1 MYFLQFKLLKPLTE
15 INNISITQFN
25 SISFTENQSCLGRWI
40 FINCYLWNSKILT
53 SINKNNYIIMNVLLS
68 KFTTKHNTAPFS
80 QIKIEDYFPAFQEG
94 IALAKTEIDAIVNN
108 PEAPTFEN
116 TVVAMDFA
124 GDILDRLSSVFF
136 NLNSAETSDEM
147 QKIAQEVSPLL
158 SEFGNDITLNAALF
172 AKIKTVYEQKENL
185 NLTPEQTTLLDKKY
199 KSFSRNGANLPEDKK
214 DQLRE
219 IDKEL
224 SKLSLQF
231 GENVLAETNAFELH
245 LTDEKDLA
253 GLPEGTIEAARLLAK
268 EKEKEGWIFTL
279 DHPSYVPFLTY
290 ADNRELRKKMAI
302 AFGARSFQ
310 NNEFDNQENVLKIAK
325 LRFERAN
332 LLGYKTHAHFVLEE
346 RMAQSPEK
354 VFTFLNDLLAKAKPA
369 AQKEFAELA
378 AFAKELDGIEQ
389 LEKWDGAYY
398 SEKLKQQLFNLDDEK
413 LKPYFQL
420 EKVLD
425 GAFTV
430 AKKLYGLTFT
440 EVFDI
445 DKYHEEVT
453 TYEVTDAENNLVSIF
468 YADFFPRKGKRNG
481 AWMTS
486 FKSQSKKDGV
496 NERPHIS
503 NVCNFTK
510 PTETK
515 PSLLTFNEVTTLFHE
530 FGHGLHGMLA
540 NTTYPSLSGTSV
552 FWDFVEL
559 PSQIMENWCYE
570 PEALALFANHYE
582 TGEIIP
588 IEYVQKIKESASFQE
603 GMATL
608 RQLSFGLL
616 DMAWHGQDPTSITDL
631 KTFETEQF
639 ANTQLYPDV
648 KENAMSTAFSHI
660 FQGGYS
666 SGYYSYKWAEVL
678 DADAFEYFQESGI
691 FNVEVA
697 TKFKENV
704 LSKGGTEHPMI
715 LYKRFRG
722 QEPKPEALLK
732 RAGLL

>member
-1 MYFLQFKLLKPLTE
+1 MSVLTHH
-15 INNISITQFN
+15 FN
-25 SISFTENQSCLGRWI
+25 
-40 FINCYLWNSKILT
+40 
-53 SINKNNYIIMNVLLS
+53 
-68 KFTTKHNTAPFS
+68 TKHNTAPFS
-80 QIKIEDYFPAFQEG
+80 KIKNEDFLPAFQKG
-94 IALAKTEIDAIVNN
+94 IELAKAEIEAIIRN
-108 PEAPTFEN
+108 PIKPTFEN
-116 TVVAMDFA
+116 TIEALAFS
-124 GDILDRLSSVFF
+124 GDVLDRISSIFF

-158 SEFGNDITLNAALF
+158 SEFGNDIRLNPDLF
-172 AKIKTVYEQKENL
+172 ARVKAVYDQKEHLNL
-185 NLTPEQTTLLDKKY
+185 NPEQTTLLDKKY
-199 KSFSRNGANLPEDKK
+199 KSFSRNGANLSEDKK
-214 DQLRE
+214 TQLRE

-231 GENVLAETNAFELH
+231 GENVLAETHAFELH
-245 LTDEKDLA
+245 ITDENDLA
-253 GLPEGTIEAARLLAK
+253 GLPEGTREAANSLAK
-268 EKEKEGWIFTL
+268 IQEKEGWIFTL
-279 DHPSYVPFLTY
+279 DHPSYIPFMTY

-302 AFGARSFQ
+302 ASGARAFQ
-310 NNEFDNQENVLKIAK
+310 NNQFDNQEIVLKISK
-325 LRFERAN
+325 LRFDRAQV
-332 LLGYKTHAHFVLEE
+332 LGYKTHSHFVLEE
-346 RMAQSPEK
+346 RMAETPEK
-354 VFTFLNDLLAKAKPA
+354 VISFSNDLLVKAKPA
-369 AQKEFAELA
+369 AEKEFAQLA
-378 AFAKELDGIEQ
+378 AFAKELDGIDQ

-398 SEKLKQQLFNLDDEK
+398 SEKLKQQLFRLDDEI

-430 AKKLYGLTFT
+430 AQKLYGITFEET
-440 EVFDI
+440 FEI
-445 DKYHEEVT
+445 DKYHEDVKTFEVKD
-453 TYEVTDAENNLVSIF
+453 EDDQLVAIF
-468 YADFFPRKGKRNG
+468 YTDFFPRKGKRNG

-486 FKSQSKKDGV
+486 FKSQYVKKGI

-503 NVCNFTK
+503 NVCNFTPPIVASEK
-510 PTETK
+510 SVAK

-552 FWDFVEL
+552 YWDFVEL

-570 PEALALFANHYE
+570 PEALALFAYHYE
-582 TGEIIP
+582 TGEMIP
-588 IEYVQKIKESASFQE
+588 MELVHKIKESASFQE
-603 GMATL
+603 GMATM

-616 DMAWHGQDPTSITDL
+616 DMGWHGQDPTNIKDI

-639 ANTQLYPDV
+639 ASTQLYPDV

-678 DADAFEYFQESGI
+678 DADAFEYFQEKGI
-691 FNVEVA
+691 FNKEVA
-697 TKFKENV
+697 TKFKENI

>member
-1 MYFLQFKLLKPLTE
+1 M
-15 INNISITQFN
+15 S
-25 SISFTENQSCLGRWI
+25 
-40 FINCYLWNSKILT
+40 ILT
-53 SINKNNYIIMNVLLS
+53 KY
-68 KFTTKHNTAPFS
+68 FDTKHNTAPFS
-80 QIKIEDYFPAFQEG
+80 QIKNEDYLPAFQEG
-94 IALAKTEIDAIVNN
+94 IALAKAEIDAIVNN

-116 TVVAMDFA
+116 TIEAMDYSGA
-124 GDILDRLSSVFF
+124 ILDRISSIFF
-136 NLNSAETSDEM
+136 NLNSAETNDEM

-158 SEFGNDITLNAALF
+158 SEFGNDITLNADLF
-172 AKIKTVYEQKENL
+172 ARVKAVYEQKDSLNL
-185 NLTPEQTTLLDKKY
+185 NTEQTTLLDKKY
-199 KSFSRNGANLPEDKK
+199 KSFSRNGANLAEDKK
-214 DQLRE
+214 AELRE

-231 GENVLAETNAFELH
+231 GENVLAETNAFQLH
-245 LTDEKDLA
+245 ITDEKDLS
-253 GLPEGTIEAARLLAK
+253 GLPEGAIEAARSLAK
-268 EKEKEGWIFTL
+268 HEEKEGWIFTL
-279 DHPSYVPFLTY
+279 DHPSYLPFMTY

-302 AFGARSFQ
+302 AFGSKGFQ
-310 NNEFDNQENVLKIAK
+310 DNEYNNEEIVLKIVK
-325 LRFERAN
+325 LRQQRAN

-346 RMAQSPEK
+346 RMAESPEK
-354 VFTFLNDLLAKAKPA
+354 VMAFENDLLAKAKPA
-369 AQKEFAELA
+369 AEKEFAQLT

-420 EKVLD
+420 GKVLN
-425 GAFTV
+425 GAFDI
-430 AKKLYGLTFT
+430 AGKLYGLTFT

-445 DKYHEEVT
+445 DKYHDEVM
-453 TYEVTDAENNLVSIF
+453 TYEVTDESNNLVSIF

-486 FKSQSKKDGV
+486 FKSQSIKNGV

-559 PSQIMENWCYE
+559 PSQVMENWCYE
-570 PEALALFANHYE
+570 PEALALFATHYQ
-582 TGEIIP
+582 TGEVIP
-588 IEYVQKIKESASFQE
+588 QEYVEKIKESASFQE
-603 GMATL
+603 GLATL

-616 DMAWHGQDPTSITDL
+616 DMAWHGQDPTNITNL
-631 KTFETEQF
+631 KAFETEQF
-639 ANTQLYPDV
+639 KSTQLYPDV
-648 KENAMSTAFSHI
+648 AENAMSTAFSHI

-678 DADAFEYFQESGI
+678 DADAFEYFKENGI
-691 FNVEVA
+691 FNKEIA
-697 TKFKENV
+697 DKFKENV
-704 LSKGGTEHPMI
+704 LSKGGTEAPMI

-732 RAGLL
+732 RAGLI

>member
-1 MYFLQFKLLKPLTE
+1 MSVLTQYF
-15 INNISITQFN
+15 N
-25 SISFTENQSCLGRWI
+25 
-40 FINCYLWNSKILT
+40 
-53 SINKNNYIIMNVLLS
+53 
-68 KFTTKHNTAPFS
+68 TKHNTAPFS
-80 QIKIEDYFPAFQEG
+80 QIKIEDYVPAFNEG
-94 IALAKTEIDAIVNN
+94 IALAKAEIDAIVNN
-108 PEAPTFEN
+108 PDAPTFEN
-116 TVVAMDFA
+116 TVVAMDFS
-124 GDILDRLSSVFF
+124 GDILDRLSSIFF
-136 NLNSAETSDEM
+136 NLNSAETNDEM

-172 AKIKTVYEQKENL
+172 AKIKTVYDQKESLNL
-185 NLTPEQTTLLDKKY
+185 NPEQITLLDKKY

-245 LTDEKDLA
+245 LTDEKDLS

-268 EKEKEGWIFTL
+268 NQEKEGWIFTL

-302 AFGARSFQ
+302 AFGAKAFQ
-310 NNEFDNQENVLKIAK
+310 SNEFDNQENVLKIAK

-346 RMAQSPEK
+346 RMAESPEK
-354 VFTFLNDLLAKAKPA
+354 VFSFLNDLLAKAKPA
-369 AQKEFAELA
+369 AQKEFAELT

-453 TYEVTDAENNLVSIF
+453 TYEVKDAENNLVSIF

-486 FKSQSKKDGV
+486 FKSQYVKDGV

-540 NTTYPSLSGTSV
+540 DTVYPSLSGTSV
-552 FWDFVEL
+552 YWDFVEL

-603 GMATL
+603 GLATL

-631 KTFETEQF
+631 KAFETEQF

-678 DADAFEYFQESGI
+678 DADAFEYFHENGI
-691 FNVEVA
+691 FNEEIA
-697 TKFKENV
+697 KKFKDNV

>member
-1 MYFLQFKLLKPLTE
+1 M
-15 INNISITQFN
+15 S
-25 SISFTENQSCLGRWI
+25 
-40 FINCYLWNSKILT
+40 ILT
-53 SINKNNYIIMNVLLS
+53 QYFN
-68 KFTTKHNTAPFS
+68 TKHNTAPFS
-80 QIKIEDYFPAFQEG
+80 QIKIEDYVPAFQEG
-94 IALAKTEIDAIVNN
+94 IALAKAEIDAIVNN

-116 TVVAMDFA
+116 TIVAMDYS
-124 GDILDRLSSVFF
+124 GDILDRLSSIFF
-136 NLNSAETSDEM
+136 NLNSAETNNEM

-158 SEFGNDITLNAALF
+158 AEFGNDITLNAALF
-172 AKIKTVYEQKENL
+172 AKIKTVYNQKESLNL
-185 NLTPEQTTLLDKKY
+185 NPEQTTLLDKKY

-214 DQLRE
+214 NQLRE

-231 GENVLAETNAFELH
+231 GENVLAETNNFELH
-245 LTDEKDLA
+245 LTNKSDLA

-268 EKEKEGWIFTL
+268 NQEKEGWIFTL
-279 DHPSYVPFLTY
+279 DYPSYVPFLTY

-302 AFGARSFQ
+302 AFGAKGFQ

-325 LRFERAN
+325 LRHERAN

-346 RMAQSPEK
+346 RMAESPEK
-354 VFTFLNDLLAKAKPA
+354 VFSFLNDLLAKAKPA
-369 AQKEFAELA
+369 AQKEFAELT

-420 EKVLD
+420 EKVLE

-430 AKKLYGLTFT
+430 ANKLFGLTFT

-445 DKYHEEVT
+445 DKYHEEVI
-453 TYEVTDAENNLVSIF
+453 TYEVRDAENNLVSIF

-486 FKSQSKKDGV
+486 FKSQYVKDGV

-540 NTTYPSLSGTSV
+540 DTVYPSLSGTSV

-603 GMATL
+603 GLATL

-616 DMAWHGQDPTSITDL
+616 DMAWHGQDPTNITDL

-691 FNVEVA
+691 FNEEVA
-697 TKFKENV
+697 KKFKDNV
-704 LSKGGTEHPMI
+704 LSKGGTEHPMT

>member
-1 MYFLQFKLLKPLTE
+1 
-15 INNISITQFN
+15 
-25 SISFTENQSCLGRWI
+25 
-40 FINCYLWNSKILT
+40 
-53 SINKNNYIIMNVLLS
+53 MN
-68 KFTTKHNTAPFS
+68 
-80 QIKIEDYFPAFQEG
+80 
-94 IALAKTEIDAIVNN
+94 
-108 PEAPTFEN
+108 
-116 TVVAMDFA
+116 
-124 GDILDRLSSVFF
+124 
-136 NLNSAETSDEM
+136 AE
-147 QKIAQEVSPLL
+147 
-158 SEFGNDITLNAALF
+158 LF
-172 AKIKTVYEQKENL
+172 ARIKTVYEQKESL
-185 NLTPEQTTLLDKKY
+185 NLTTEQATLLDKKY
-199 KSFSRNGANLPEDKK
+199 KSFSRNGANLAEDKK
-214 DQLRE
+214 SELRE

-231 GENVLAETNAFELH
+231 GENVLAETNAFQMH

-253 GLPEGTIEAARLLAK
+253 GLPEGTIEAARSLAK
-268 EKEKEGWIFTL
+268 AQEKEGWIFTL
-279 DHPSYVPFLTY
+279 DHPSYLPFMTY

-302 AFGARSFQ
+302 AFGSKGFQ
-310 NNEFDNQENVLKIAK
+310 NNEFNNEEIVLKIVK
-325 LRFERAN
+325 LRQQRAN
-332 LLGYKTHAHFVLEE
+332 LLGYATHAHFVLEE
-346 RMAQSPEK
+346 RMAESPEK
-354 VFTFLNDLLAKAKPA
+354 VMAFENDLLAKAKPA
-369 AQKEFAELA
+369 AEREFAQLT

-420 EKVLD
+420 EKVLN
-425 GAFTV
+425 GAFDI
-430 AKKLYGLTFT
+430 AGKLYGLTFT

-445 DKYHEEVT
+445 DKYHDEVM
-453 TYEVTDAENNLVSIF
+453 TYEVTNENNKLVSIF

-486 FKSQSKKDGV
+486 FKSQFVKDGI

-559 PSQIMENWCYE
+559 PSQVMENWCYE
-570 PEALALFANHYE
+570 PEALALFATHYQ
-582 TGEIIP
+582 TGEVIP
-588 IEYVQKIKESASFQE
+588 QEYVEKIKESASFQE
-603 GMATL
+603 GLATL

-616 DMAWHGQDPTSITDL
+616 DMAWHGQDPTAITDL

-639 ANTQLYPDV
+639 KSTQLYPDV
-648 KENAMSTAFSHI
+648 AENAMSTAFSHI

-678 DADAFEYFQESGI
+678 DADAFEYFKENGI
-691 FNVEVA
+691 FNKEIA
-697 TKFKENV
+697 DKFKDNV
-704 LSKGGTEHPMI
+704 LSKGGTENPMT

-732 RAGLL
+732 RAGLI

>member
-1 MYFLQFKLLKPLTE
+1 
-15 INNISITQFN
+15 
-25 SISFTENQSCLGRWI
+25 
-40 FINCYLWNSKILT
+40 
-53 SINKNNYIIMNVLLS
+53 MNVLLS

-80 QIKIEDYFPAFQEG
+80 QINIEDYFPAFQDG
-94 IALAKTEIDAIVNN
+94 IVLAKAEIDAIVNN

-116 TVVAMDFA
+116 TILAMEFA

-136 NLNSAETSDEM
+136 NLNSAETNDEM
-147 QKIAQEVSPLL
+147 QKIAQDVSPLL

-172 AKIKTVYEQKENL
+172 AKIKTVYDQKGEL

-224 SKLSLQF
+224 SLLSLQF

-245 LTDEKDLA
+245 LTNESDLA
-253 GLPEGTIEAARLLAK
+253 GLPEGTVEAARLLAK
-268 EKEKEGWIFTL
+268 EKNKEGWIFTL

-346 RMAQSPEK
+346 RMAQNPDR
-354 VFTFLNDLLAKAKPA
+354 VFTFLNDLLSKAKPA
-369 AQKEFAELA
+369 AQKEFTQLT

-398 SEKLKQQLFNLDDEK
+398 SEKLKQQLFQLDDEK

-420 EKVLD
+420 EKVLE
-425 GAFTV
+425 GAFSV
-430 AKKLYGLTFT
+430 AKKLFGLTFT

-445 DKYHEEVT
+445 DKYHEEVI
-453 TYEVTDAENNLVSIF
+453 TYEVTDEQNNLVSIF

-486 FKSQSKKDGV
+486 FKSQYVKDGV

-540 NTTYPSLSGTSV
+540 DTNYPSLSGTSV

-603 GMATL
+603 GLATM

-631 KTFETEQF
+631 KAFETAQF
-639 ANTQLYPDV
+639 ANTQLYPEV

-678 DADAFEYFQESGI
+678 DADAFEYFKQNGI
-691 FNVEVA
+691 FNKEIA
-697 TKFKENV
+697 KKFKDNV
-704 LSKGGTEHPMI
+704 LSKGGTEHPMT
-715 LYKRFRG
+715 LYRRFRG

>member
-1 MYFLQFKLLKPLTE
+1 M
-15 INNISITQFN
+15 S
-25 SISFTENQSCLGRWI
+25 
-40 FINCYLWNSKILT
+40 ILT
-53 SINKNNYIIMNVLLS
+53 QYFN
-68 KFTTKHNTAPFS
+68 TKYNTAPFS
-80 QIKIEDYFPAFQEG
+80 QIKNEEYLTAFQEG
-94 IALAKTEIDAIVNN
+94 IALAKAEIDAIVNN
-108 PEAPTFEN
+108 PEKPTFEN
-116 TVVAMDFA
+116 TIETLAFS
-124 GDILDRLSSVFF
+124 GNTLDRISSIFF

-158 SEFGNDITLNAALF
+158 SEFGNDVRLNADLF
-172 AKIKTVYEQKENL
+172 AKVKAVYEQKETFNL
-185 NLTPEQTTLLDKKY
+185 NPEQTTLLDKKY
-199 KSFSRNGANLPEDKK
+199 KSFSRNGANLSDDKK
-214 DQLRE
+214 TILRE

-231 GENVLAETNAFELH
+231 GENVLAETQAFQMH
-245 LTDEKDLA
+245 LTNEKDLA
-253 GLPEGTIEAARLLAK
+253 GLPEGTIEAARSLAK
-268 EKEKEGWIFTL
+268 SLEKEGWIFTL
-279 DHPSYVPFLTY
+279 DHPSYLPFVTY

-302 AFGARSFQ
+302 AFGARAFQ
-310 NNEFDNQENVLKIAK
+310 NNEFDNQEIVLKIAK
-325 LRFERAN
+325 LRFDRAQ
-332 LLGYKTHAHFVLEE
+332 LLGYATHAHFVLEE
-346 RMAQSPEK
+346 RMAENPEK
-354 VFTFLNDLLAKAKPA
+354 VKTFSNDLLAKAKPA
-369 AQKEFAELA
+369 AQKEFAELS
-378 AFAKELDGIEQ
+378 AFAKKLDGIEQ

-398 SEKLKQQLFNLDDEK
+398 SEKLKQQLFNLDDET

-430 AKKLYGLTFT
+430 AQKLFGITF
-440 EVFDI
+440 EEIFDI
-445 DKYHEEVT
+445 DKYHDEVK
-453 TYEVTDAENNLVSIF
+453 TYEVKDEDNQLVAVF
-468 YADFFPRKGKRNG
+468 YVDFFPRKGKRNG

-486 FKSQSKKDGV
+486 FKSQYIKDGI

-552 FWDFVEL
+552 YWDFVEL

-570 PEALALFANHYE
+570 PEALALFAYHYQ

-588 IEYVQKIKESASFQE
+588 MELVHKIKESASFLE
-603 GMATL
+603 GMATM

-616 DMAWHGQDPTSITDL
+616 DMGWHGQDPSNIKDI
-631 KTFETEQF
+631 KAFETEQF
-639 ANTQLYPDV
+639 LATQLYPEV

-678 DADAFEYFQESGI
+678 DADAFAYFQEKGI
-691 FNVEVA
+691 FNKDVA

-704 LSKGGTEHPMI
+704 LSKGGTEHPMT

-722 QEPKPEALLK
+722 QEPKPDALLK
-732 RAGLL
+732 RAGLM